1 MLQFQANLWLNL
13 ILEILN
19 RRNLSHD
26 ILSQPIHPHNL
37 LRCQTASFLSHDN
50 SILGGNR
57 SLKRLERATADR
69 ALQETNQTF
78 CVLWQILRTY
88 HIEHISRHAPP
99 EVDCLLSLQIL
110 RVERTTAD
118 QADNA
123 LDVEFPKLREGKVYT
138 VAVSDYVY
146 KNYNDLNYTDGKITE
161 EDVTG
166 ILLEELEEDSPLR
179 IDNTPRQR
187 VRRK

>member
-1 MLQFQANLWLNL
+1 MC
-13 ILEILN
+13 I
-19 RRNLSHD
+19 R
-26 ILSQPIHPHNL
+26 
-37 LRCQTASFLSHDN
+37 
-50 SILGGNR
+50 
-57 SLKRLERATADR
+57 DR
-69 ALQETNQTF
+69 
-78 CVLWQILRTY
+78 
-88 HIEHISRHAPP
+88 IS
-99 EVDCLLSLQIL
+99 
-110 RVERTTAD
+110 TTPYVIVTD

-166 ILLEELEEDSPLR
+166 LLLEELEEDSPLR

>member
-1 MLQFQANLWLNL
+1 MRSTWSSQAA
-13 ILEILN
+13 
-19 RRNLSHD
+19 R
-26 ILSQPIHPHNL
+26 
-37 LRCQTASFLSHDN
+37 
-50 SILGGNR
+50 
-57 SLKRLERATADR
+57 
-69 ALQETNQTF
+69 
-78 CVLWQILRTY
+78 
-88 HIEHISRHAPP
+88 
-99 EVDCLLSLQIL
+99 
-110 RVERTTAD
+110 
-118 QADNA
+118 
-123 LDVEFPKLREGKVYT
+123 REGHT